1 MIYQQ
6 KHNGICVDLAHKYEL
21 KLKIKK
27 HQRIKT
33 KQISDQA
40 FKQKQE
46 TNKPRKVLL
55 GFVDKYRNT

>member
-1 MIYQQ
+1 
-6 KHNGICVDLAHKYEL
+6 VDLAHKYEF

-55 GFVDKYRNT
+55 GFVDKYGNT